1 MKATAGLLILLL
13 FILSLNLTSLTLG
26 SQVIEVPKDYS
37 RIQLAVNEANPG
49 DVIRVASGTYNESVI
64 ISKPLNLIGEDPD
77 NTFIISNK
85 YVIVKVKADN
95 VEIRGFTVRNGT
107 YGIFLYYC
115 SGALLRN
122 NVMTNNRWN
131 FGIWG
136 DSPSHFVH
144 DIDSSNLV
152 DGKTLYFWLNQHGK
166 RIPEDAG
173 YVALVNCTNVT
184 VEDVILTSNE
194 QGVLLVNTKYSLI
207 ENVTIIGN
215 DEGIA
220 LRASSKNT
228 VRMNNLISINWHAI
242 YCVSSHNN
250 TFTWNTVRDGSYG
263 VSMLNSDGN
272 MMYHNN
278 FIDNGEQLSQM
289 DSSNTWDS
297 GEEGNHWSDYKGE
310 DLDGDGVGDTM
321 LPHLGVDY
329 HPLIN
334 IFDET
339 SPKAD
344 AGMNQTVMKNDEVI
358 FDASGSWDNI
368 EIVDY
373 KWDFGDGSNGLGMA
387 TSHVYDVAGLYK
399 VTLTV
404 TDVSGNI
411 ATDFVWI
418 AVVDA
423 SISFPWWIVLP
434 IISGIAVVLVTI
446 LWMRRSSEKG
456 NKKQRKRDEE

>member
-1 MKATAGLLILLL
+1 MGLLILPLL
-13 FILSLNLTSLTLG
+13 ILPLNLPSLTVG
-26 SQVIEVPKDYS
+26 SKVIEVPKDYS
-37 RIQLAVNEANPG
+37 RIQVAVNEANPG
-49 DVIRVASGTYNESVI
+49 DVIRVASGVYNESVI
-64 ISKPLNLIGEDPD
+64 ISKPLSLIGEGPD
-77 NTFIISNK
+77 NTQIISNK
-85 YVIVKVKADN
+85 YVVVKVKADN
-95 VEIRGFTVRNGT
+95 VEIKGFTVKNGN

-136 DSPSHFVH
+136 DSPSHFTH

-152 DGKTLYFWLNQHGK
+152 DGKTVYFWLNQNGK
-166 RIPEDAG
+166 RIPKDAG
-173 YVALVNCTNVT
+173 YVALVNCANVT
-184 VEDVILTSNE
+184 VKDVILTSNE
-194 QGVLLVNTKYSLI
+194 QGVLLVNTEHSLI
-207 ENVTIIGN
+207 ENVTIVGN
-215 DEGIA
+215 DEGIV
-220 LRASSKNT
+220 LRSSSKNT

-250 TFTWNTVRDGSYG
+250 TFTWNTVRDGSCG
-263 VSMLNSDGN
+263 VSTQNSDGN
-272 MMYHNN
+272 IIYHNN
-278 FIDNGEQLSQM
+278 FIDNGEQLSQV
-289 DSSNTWDS
+289 DSSNTWDR
-297 GEEGNHWSDYKGE
+297 GEEGNYWSDYMGE

-321 LPHLGVDY
+321 LPHLGVEY
-329 HPLIN
+329 RPLIN

-344 AGMNQTVMKNDEVI
+344 AGMNQTVMKDDAVI

-373 KWDFGDGSNGLGMA
+373 SWNFGDGSNGFGVA
-387 TSHVYDVAGLYK
+387 TSHAYDAAGLYK

-404 TDVSGNI
+404 TDVSGNT

-418 AVVDA
+418 TVVDA

-434 IISGIAVVLVTI
+434 TISVVAVILVAI
-446 LWMRRSSEKG
+446 RWMRRSSEKG
-456 NKKQRKRDEE
+456 NKEPRKCDVE